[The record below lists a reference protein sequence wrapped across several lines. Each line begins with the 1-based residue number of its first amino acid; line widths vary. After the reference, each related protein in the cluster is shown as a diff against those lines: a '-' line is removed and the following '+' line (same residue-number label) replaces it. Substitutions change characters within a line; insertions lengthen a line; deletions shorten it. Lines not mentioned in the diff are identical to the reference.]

1 MLMKILLKIKEMF
14 DFSDYSAKSKYYD
27 NSNKLVVA
35 KIKDEV
41 TGVAI
46 KEFAILKPNM
56 HSFLVVHI
64 NENKKAKGANK
75 NVVATISNN

>member
-1 MLMKILLKIKEMF
+1 M
-14 DFSDYSAKSKYYD
+14 
-27 NSNKLVVA
+27 VA